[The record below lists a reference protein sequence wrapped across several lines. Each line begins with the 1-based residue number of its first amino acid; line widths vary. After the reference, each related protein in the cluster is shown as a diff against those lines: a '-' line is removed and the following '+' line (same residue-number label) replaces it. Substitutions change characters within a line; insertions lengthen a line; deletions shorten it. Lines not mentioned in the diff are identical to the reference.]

1 MHFADV
7 EKNKNERLS
16 WLAGC
21 KEKAYRSTGLR
32 ITEVFTDFPLRRLPC
47 GGGSDL
53 LALLV

>member
-1 MHFADV
+1 MRFADV

-21 KEKAYRSTGLR
+21 KEKAYRPTGLR
-32 ITEVFTDFPLRRLPC
+32 ITEVFTDFPLRLLPC